1 MAINKYHKLK
11 RCRFLEID
19 PASIGCFKKSIR
31 TSGRKGKK
39 VSEYGLQLREKQRA
53 KFIYCVSEKQFRH
66 YYDVADRMKGVT
78 GENMLILLERRLD
91 NVIYRMGI
99 ATTRLQARQ
108 LVSHAQFTVNGKKV
122 NLPSYLIKAGDVIA
136 VRENKKDNKYF
147 TAIKVGKGTYRY
159 DKPLYIDKEAFQTY
173 RHTFNEFGLGVK
185 TEIDLPKESIGYKG
199 EGTTPGLLL
208 DFSIGQYDN

>member
-1 MAINKYHKLK
+1 MAINKYHRLK
-11 RCRFLEID
+11 RCRFLEMD

-31 TSGRKGKK
+31 TSGRKTKK

-78 GENMLILLERRLD
+78 GENMLSLLERRFD

-122 NLPSYLIKAGDVIA
+122 NIPSYQIKAGDVIA
-136 VRENKKDNKYF
+136 VRENKKGNKYF
-147 TAIKVGKGTYRY
+147 EAVKETKAANMPKWVEFDREKLEGKVLALPTRE
-159 DKPLYIDKEAFQTY
+159 DIDSPIAEHMIVELYSK
-173 RHTFNEFGLGVK
+173 
-185 TEIDLPKESIGYKG
+185 
-199 EGTTPGLLL
+199 
-208 DFSIGQYDN
+208 